1 MLTTL
6 KSREQSQI
14 IKIKDIETELDSQKE
29 EFRKSKEKTAEEE
42 KNSRGAHQE
51 LSSIRQTKN
60 KIKECLTL
68 MKHNKGLPLKKE
80 IGKKVFIMGD
90 DLKRLS
96 DEVEQLEN
104 MRDSAARMTE
114 HEKLKFRNLIM
125 EADRENKSLRRD
137 LEVKDRVKASNIGSP
152 KQLPAVERVQEG
164 V

>member
-1 MLTTL
+1 
-6 KSREQSQI
+6 
-14 IKIKDIETELDSQKE
+14 
-29 EFRKSKEKTAEEE
+29 
-42 KNSRGAHQE
+42 
-51 LSSIRQTKN
+51 
-60 KIKECLTL
+60 

-80 IGKKVFIMGD
+80 IGKKVFIMGA